1 MNILMEINER
11 NCVDFVKNV
20 NFYRSRA
27 KLYRSQNK
35 LYDMNG
41 KRKPR
46 TAGGMEMATF
56 NNHERKH
63 LERKLDAMKF
73 DEAVAYGRNG
83 LKIGKIKN
91 VNSGVYLVS
100 TNDMKDAEFEESQ
113 TAMRF
118 MDGRALAITGDSV
131 DHWTVF

>member
-1 MNILMEINER
+1 MEIAKR
-11 NCVDFVKNV
+11 NCVDCVKDV
-20 NFYRSRA
+20 NFYRSLV
-27 KLYRSQNK
+27 KLYRLPNK

-41 KRKPR
+41 KKKPM

-56 NNHERKH
+56 NNYERKH
-63 LERKLDAMKF
+63 LERKLDSMKF

-100 TNDMKDAEFEESQ
+100 TNDMKNAEFEESQ

>member
-1 MNILMEINER
+1 MNILIEIAEL
-11 NCVDFVKNV
+11 NCVDCVETI

-27 KLYRSQNK
+27 KLYRSPNK
-35 LYDMNG
+35 LYDVNG
-41 KRKPR
+41 KKKPR

-56 NNHERKH
+56 NSHERKH
-63 LERKLDAMKF
+63 LERKLDSMKF

-83 LKIGKIKN
+83 LKIGNIKN

-100 TNDMKDAEFEESQ
+100 TNDMKNAEFEESQ

>member
-1 MNILMEINER
+1 
-11 NCVDFVKNV
+11 
-20 NFYRSRA
+20 
-27 KLYRSQNK
+27 
-35 LYDMNG
+35 
-41 KRKPR
+41 
-46 TAGGMEMATF
+46 MATF
-56 NNHERKH
+56 NNRERKH
-63 LERKLDAMKF
+63 LEKKLDSMKF

-91 VNSGVYLVS
+91 ANSGIYLVS

-131 DHWTVF
+131 DHWIVF

>member
-1 MNILMEINER
+1 MEIGEWNYVD
-11 NCVDFVKNV
+11 CVENV

-35 LYDMNG
+35 LYDVNG
-41 KRKPR
+41 KKKPR

-56 NNHERKH
+56 NSHERKH
-63 LERKLDAMKF
+63 LERKLDSMKF

-83 LKIGKIKN
+83 LKIGNIKN

>member
-1 MNILMEINER
+1 
-11 NCVDFVKNV
+11 
-20 NFYRSRA
+20 
-27 KLYRSQNK
+27 
-35 LYDMNG
+35 
-41 KRKPR
+41 
-46 TAGGMEMATF
+46 MATF
-56 NNHERKH
+56 NNRERKH
-63 LERKLDAMKF
+63 LERKLDSMKF

-100 TNDMKDAEFEESQ
+100 TNDMKNVEFEESQ

>member
-1 MNILMEINER
+1 MHIWMEIAER
-11 NCVDFVKNV
+11 NCVDCVKTA

-27 KLYRSQNK
+27 KLYHSPNK

-41 KRKPR
+41 KKKPM
-46 TAGGMEMATF
+46 TAGGMKMATF
-56 NNHERKH
+56 NNRERKH
-63 LERKLDAMKF
+63 LERKLDSMKF

-91 VNSGVYLVS
+91 VNAGVYLVS

-118 MDGRALAITGDSV
+118 MDGRALAITGDSI